1 MIIIKSKHEVEL
13 LRDAGKIVAETH
25 EIIRDAIKEGI
36 STYELDQI
44 AEKNIRN
51 QK

>member
-44 AEKNIRN
+44 AEKI
-51 QK
+51 

>member
-44 AEKNIRN
+44 AEKKI
-51 QK
+51 

>member
-44 AEKNIRN
+44 AKKI
-51 QK
+51 

>member
-44 AEKNIRN
+44 AEKKYN
-51 QK
+51 QV